1 MSSWK
6 FRILGA
12 GNRESGIGNR
22 DSGIGN
28 RESGIGNR
36 ESGIG
41 NRESGIGNR
50 ESSCA
55 RRGQEVGWR
64 AGAARAG
71 AGGLPAGT
79 AAAVVGAAAL
89 SCFGRAHCS
98 ALVRLLAGRL
108 RRSGGGRPLGRPAGR
123 CRYNRRPFPLTRSL
137 AHVRVPYPTSLRHH
151 GAPARPRPPDRGE
164 HPRSH
169 P

>member
-1 MSSWK
+1 M
-6 FRILGA
+6 
-12 GNRESGIGNR
+12 
-22 DSGIGN
+22 GIGN

-41 NRESGIGNR
+41 NRESGKQLRAAGL
-50 ESSCA
+50 
-55 RRGQEVGWR
+55 EVGWR
-64 AGAARAG
+64 AGGGARAG
-71 AGGLPAGT
+71 RGY
-79 AAAVVGAAAL
+79 
-89 SCFGRAHCS
+89 
-98 ALVRLLAGRL
+98 LLAPQLPFPSWRCCAGWPCALLRVGEAACGSASPVGRW
-108 RRSGGGRPLGRPAGR
+108 RPPGRPAGR